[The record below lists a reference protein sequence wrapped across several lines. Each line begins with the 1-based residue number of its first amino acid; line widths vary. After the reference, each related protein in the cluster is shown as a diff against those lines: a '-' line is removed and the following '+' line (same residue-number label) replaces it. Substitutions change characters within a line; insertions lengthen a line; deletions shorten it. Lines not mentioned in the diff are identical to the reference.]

1 MRLFFAVFLA
11 LGLASCAG
19 EDRASMLGIA
29 RNTPDEFAILKREP
43 LTVPGDVHNPETI
56 PSPKSL
62 TSAAPSSQ
70 SRGAS
75 VVTGTPVTTEASPRS
90 VAITGG
96 AAQAFVEKVI
106 GTTVV
111 DPMIRQRLETDEAE
125 SKSLLNDPLN
135 LIASNKIIA
144 PKGEYAR
151 LKALKEAKKP
161 LSDGEP
167 VAYQEQNPLL
177 NGILP

>member
-1 MRLFFAVFLA
+1 MRLFFAAVLA
-11 LGLASCAG
+11 LSLSGCAG

-43 LTVPGDVHNPETI
+43 LAVPGDVHNPEHI
-56 PSPKSL
+56 PSPGSL
-62 TSAAPSSQ
+62 ATATPSSQ

-75 VVTGTPVTTEASPRS
+75 VITGTPLTTEDASGS

-96 AAQAFVEKVI
+96 NAQAFLDKAT
-106 GTTVV
+106 GTTAV
-111 DPMIRQRLETDEAE
+111 DPLIRERLKTDEAE
-125 SKSLLNDPLN
+125 SQDVLTNPLN
-135 LIASNKIIA
+135 LAKPNTIIE
-144 PKGEYAR
+144 PKKEYAR
-151 LKALKEAKKP
+151 LKTLKEANKP

-177 NGILP
+177 KGILP